1 MESKLRRIRP
11 ATVTEFF
18 KMWRTSTAFVP
29 ARKIKVRHERIEK
42 PAPNTWSGMNV
53 RDHAVRTLRRT
64 RVSRTPVIKRDH
76 AVRDVTADV
85 AVFANGTRELWDVR
99 ETTMDSLYSTH
110 SLYVADATPNHDLQ
124 VIEQQS
130 ADETA
135 SEQSAEFQTA
145 TEQAQQSQQILDA
158 ARKRVDKMQQHSQ
171 DTQQAERTGETLAQ
185 RAREASNNWE
195 EDGEFLPASF
205 DRIMRLA
212 KIGSNVLMIGPSGSG
227 KTYIAGKVAEKL
239 DRPFGAISCSAGMSE
254 SQLAGYLLPIGESG
268 KFAYVPSV
276 FVRMYEEGG
285 VFLFDEVDAADEN
298 TILFLNQALANG
310 EFFLPQRFENPR
322 VKRHPDFVAIAA
334 ANTFGL
340 GESML
345 YSGRTQLDGA
355 FLDRFR
361 SGVVMVTYSARV
373 EEKLVDADILEWGRG
388 VRDAIEQH
396 ELERVLSTRVMLEF
410 TKQLKAGFSML
421 EMQQSYF
428 TDWAEDDL
436 NKVAPLYRVVSRVRG

>member
-18 KMWRTSTAFVP
+18 AMWRRSTAFVP

-42 PAPNTWSGMNV
+42 PAPNTWSGTNV
-53 RDHAVRTLRRT
+53 RDHATRTLRRT

-85 AVFANGTRELWDVR
+85 AVFADGKRELWDVR

-110 SLYVADATPNHDLQ
+110 SLYVADGTPNNDPEAT
-124 VIEQQS
+124 EQQS

-135 SEQSAEFQTA
+135 SE
-145 TEQAQQSQQILDA
+145 QSQQILDA

-185 RAREASNNWE
+185 QAREASNTWE